1 MLSSESVALRWLT
14 SSCPATENN
23 RSDGTLV
30 AGTLKYLLTVLPFL
44 ERDLHLSPST
54 MREGFHAALVGAFLK
69 IAEVQYAPV
78 KCKSVECKRWTL
90 THSATKS
97 TSRN

>member
-14 SSCPATENN
+14 SCPATENN

-30 AGTLKYLLTVLPFL
+30 AGTLKYLATVLPIL
-44 ERDLHLSPST
+44 ERDLLSPST
-54 MREGFHAALVGAFLK
+54 MREGFHAALLGAFLK

-90 THSATKS
+90 TYSATKS